1 MLMDHG
7 CEITKS
13 LAWDA
18 REYAVNAVRD
28 VEKKIERRTEK
39 GKRFAVYP
47 VSDGRLLVRGDKIDC
62 LVDLDRRTCSCGKY
76 NLMKIPCRHAIK
88 AGFHVGRQPHTL
100 TDLFYTT
107 EAWREAYHESINPI
121 AVPEDA
127 WSMPEDV
134 VVVNVLPPESRK
146 SASKVYRVAEF
157 EKIFANVCNISPAI
171 GKYLRDAEVQ
181 KWARCQFSGYRYDIR
196 TTNPAESINSALRSP
211 REYPIIPLLD
221 SIREMLTRWFYNRKK
236 KISKHNHPLTI
247 DVEKKIERRTEKG
260 KRFAVYPVSDEAWRE
275 AYHESINPIAVP
287 EEAWS
292 MPEDVVVV
300 NVLPPESRKSVGLF
314 KYASCGV

>member
-18 REYAVNAVRD
+18 REYEVNAVKVQKWARCQFSGYRYDIRTTNPVESINSALRSPREYPIIPLLDSIRKMLTRWSYNRKKKISKHNHPLTKD
-28 VEKKIERRTEK
+28 VQKKIERRTEK
-39 GKRFAVYP
+39 GKTFAVYP
-47 VSDGRLLVRGDKIDC
+47 
-62 LVDLDRRTCSCGKY
+62 

-88 AGFHVGRQPHTL
+88 AGFRVGKQPHTL
-100 TDLFYTT
+100 TDLMCTT

-127 WSMPEDV
+127 W
-134 VVVNVLPPESRK
+134 
-146 SASKVYRVAEF
+146 
-157 EKIFANVCNISPAI
+157 
-171 GKYLRDAEVQ
+171 DAEVQ

-287 EEAWS
+287 EDAWS